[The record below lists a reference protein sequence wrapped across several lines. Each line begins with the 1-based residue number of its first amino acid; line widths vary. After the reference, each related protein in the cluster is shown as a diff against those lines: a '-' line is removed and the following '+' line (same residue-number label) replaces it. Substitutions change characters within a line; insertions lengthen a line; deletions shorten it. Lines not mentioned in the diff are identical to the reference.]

1 MNEFNRK
8 TMQFVDLFEN
18 AGRRWASAS
27 PQNAYRVKEERDELR
42 AALVA
47 HLEGAEQKPLTDERI
62 DHIAEIT
69 IKAMP
74 DGIRG
79 FMKVWG
85 WQQFARNLAEII
97 ATPTSAALT
106 EEQP

>member
-1 MNEFNRK
+1 MNEFARK
-8 TMQFVDLFEN
+8 ALELAD
-18 AGRRWASAS
+18 
-27 PQNAYRVKEERDELR
+27 AYADARCGVPSWSSIHFTEPVRAAR

-85 WQQFARNLAEII
+85 WQQFARNLAEIL
-97 ATPTSAALT
+97 ATPTSATPT
-106 EEQP
+106 EEQSQ

>member
-1 MNEFNRK
+1 MNEFARK
-8 TMQFVDLFEN
+8 ALELADEWMSRKQRYESGDGHWTAVAN
-18 AGRRWASAS
+18 A
-27 PQNAYRVKEERDELR
+27 R

-47 HLEGAEQKPLTDERI
+47 HLEGAEQNPLTDERI

>member
-47 HLEGAEQKPLTDERI
+47 HLEGAEQT
-62 DHIAEIT
+62 
-69 IKAMP
+69 
-74 DGIRG
+74 
-79 FMKVWG
+79 
-85 WQQFARNLAEII
+85 ARQ
-97 ATPTSAALT
+97 AAL
-106 EEQP
+106 EEAAQVCEAMHDEDRPGDYAYAIRALANEEKG